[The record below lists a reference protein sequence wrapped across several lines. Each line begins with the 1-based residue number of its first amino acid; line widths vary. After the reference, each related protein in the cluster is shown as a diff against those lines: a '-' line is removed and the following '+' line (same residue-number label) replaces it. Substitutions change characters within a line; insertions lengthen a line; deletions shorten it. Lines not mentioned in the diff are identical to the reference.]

1 MMQRKQGARTS
12 SNSCSTNVRSARV
25 GRRERAQP
33 STADATTASR
43 CPALIGTRMVP
54 ARQDSAAPVGSVAV
68 VAVAVAE
75 VVASVAVAV
84 AVAVAVVSAAG
95 VVASVVVGGAG
106 DEEGAVAGAVAG
118 AEAAVEA
125 ARVDR
130 AAKST
135 VQCPMCACSGG
146 ERVKQPPVAGC

>member
-1 MMQRKQGARTS
+1 
-12 SNSCSTNVRSARV
+12 
-25 GRRERAQP
+25 
-33 STADATTASR
+33 
-43 CPALIGTRMVP
+43 MVP

-84 AVAVAVVSAAG
+84 AVAVSAAG
-95 VVASVVVGGAG
+95 VVGSVVVGGAG

-130 AAKST
+130 VAKST
-135 VQCPMCACSGG
+135 VQCPMCVQRRGTRKANPRR
-146 ERVKQPPVAGC
+146 RVLKLQ

>member
-1 MMQRKQGARTS
+1 MMQPKQGARTS

-33 STADATTASR
+33 STADAITASR

-84 AVAVAVVSAAG
+84 AVAVSAAG
-95 VVASVVVGGAG
+95 VVGSVVVGGAG

-130 AAKST
+130 VAKSM

-146 ERVKQPPVAGC
+146 ERVKQTPVAGC